1 MVHEVMVLDHGGVD
15 LGLIQY
21 AAALK
26 LWVFSAILVGVALPW
41 RTGAAIPD
49 LLLGVG
55 EVFGTAVLVGAV
67 ESSMARLRL
76 VRVPDLLLTAA
87 VLAAVAF
94 LWAWR

>member
-1 MVHEVMVLDHGGVD
+1 LSESPCRGG
-15 LGLIQY
+15 
-21 AAALK
+21 
-26 LWVFSAILVGVALPW
+26 P
-41 RTGAAIPD
+41 AIPD